1 MPADPDRS
9 EQQTRQGEPP
19 VRIIS
24 TGDTEWRV
32 YEQLSP
38 YDRRR
43 RADLVFES
51 EDVIRRVRNYP
62 LDWMELTDDAL
73 LAVSWER

>member
-1 MPADPDRS
+1 
-9 EQQTRQGEPP
+9 
-19 VRIIS
+19 
-24 TGDTEWRV
+24 V

-62 LDWMELTDDAL
+62 TNWVDLSDDAL